1 MIFCIDSLSSLREE
15 NMIQMACAV
24 NFSLKRRMTTAPSLT
39 LPLPLRENR
48 TLRTRWLRYTVQ

>member
-24 NFSLKRRMTTAPSLT
+24 NFSLKRRMTTRL
-39 LPLPLRENR
+39 LRSPFR
-48 TLRTRWLRYTVQ
+48 SRSVKTGPCAHGG